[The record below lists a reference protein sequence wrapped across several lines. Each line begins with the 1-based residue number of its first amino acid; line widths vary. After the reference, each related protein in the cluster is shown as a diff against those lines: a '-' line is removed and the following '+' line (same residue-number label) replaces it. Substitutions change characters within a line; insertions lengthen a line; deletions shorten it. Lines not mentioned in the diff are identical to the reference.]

1 MHPFFALPI
10 AYILGS
16 IPSAVW
22 VAKIYKGIDIREYG
36 SKNAGLT
43 NVFRVL
49 GWKPAIPVILVDL
62 SKGFFAV
69 YIAMLLNPIGC
80 FDTIIADVSICME
93 IYEWLPITA
102 GLLAIFGHSFTC
114 MAGFRGGKGV
124 LTALGVFLA
133 LQPVLALTCFAFWG
147 LLFAATKYVSVAS
160 IGACALLGVLATFG
174 YFSYILPVA
183 YGLDN
188 VYVLVLSWLVSV
200 FVIVKH
206 KANMVRLWN
215 GTENGFG
222 KKRKI

>member
-1 MHPFFALPI
+1 MLPLLALPV

-22 VAKIYKGIDIREYG
+22 VAKVYKGIDIREHG

-43 NVFRVL
+43 NVIRVL
-49 GWKPAIPVILVDL
+49 GWKPAIPVILIDL

-69 YIAMLLNPIGC
+69 FIAKTLNDAQAYP
-80 FDTIIADVSICME
+80 
-93 IYEWLPITA
+93 WLPVTA

-133 LQPVLALTCFAFWG
+133 LQSVLALTCFGFWG
-147 LLFAATKYVSVAS
+147 LLFIATKYVSVAS
-160 IGACALLGVLATFG
+160 IGACALLATLATFG
-174 YFSYILPVA
+174 FASEILPA
-183 YGLDN
+183 YKLDI
-188 VYVLVLSWLVSV
+188 YVLVLSWLVSV

-222 KKRKI
+222 KKRKA

>member
-22 VAKIYKGIDIREYG
+22 FAKIYKGIDIREHG

-69 YIAMLLNPIGC
+69 FIAKLLNS
-80 FDTIIADVSICME
+80 AENSVQL
-93 IYEWLPITA
+93 YEWIPITA
-102 GLLAIFGHSFTC
+102 GLFAIFGHSFTC
-114 MAGFRGGKGV
+114 MAGFKGGKGV
-124 LTALGVFLA
+124 LTTLGVFLA

-147 LLFAATKYVSVAS
+147 ILLAATKYVSVAS
-160 IGACALLGVLATFG
+160 IGACALLGLLATLSFASTLFNRFG
-174 YFSYILPVA
+174 LGFMPDAVY
-183 YGLDN
+183 LDLD
-188 VYVLVLSWLVSV
+188 VIILSWLVSF

-222 KKRKI
+222 KKRKT

>member
-1 MHPFFALPI
+1 MFPLLALPI
-10 AYILGS
+10 AYMLGS

-22 VAKIYKGIDIREYG
+22 VAKIYKGIDIREHG

-69 YIAMLLNPIGC
+69 FIAKMLN
-80 FDTIIADVSICME
+80 DSQV
-93 IYEWLPITA
+93 YEWLPIAA

-114 MAGFRGGKGV
+114 LAGFRGGKGV

-133 LQPVLALTCFAFWG
+133 LQPALALTCFAFWG
-147 LLFAATKYVSVAS
+147 ILFAITKYVSVAS
-160 IGACALLGVLATFG
+160 IGACVMLATLATLGFV
-174 YFSYILPVA
+174 SDILPV
-183 YGLDN
+183 YNLDI
-188 VYVLVLSWLVSV
+188 YILILSWLVSV

>member
-1 MHPFFALPI
+1 MPPFLALPI

-22 VAKIYKGIDIREYG
+22 VAKIYKGIDIREHG

-43 NVFRVL
+43 NVIRVL

-69 YIAMLLNPIGC
+69 FIAKMLDC
-80 FDTIIADVSICME
+80 SQ
-93 IYEWLPITA
+93 IYSWLPVTA

-147 LLFAATKYVSVAS
+147 ILFVATKYVSVAS
-160 IGACALLGVLATFG
+160 IGACVMLAGLATFG
-174 YFSYILPVA
+174 FVSDILPV
-183 YGLDN
+183 YKLDI
-188 VYVLVLSWLVSV
+188 YILILSWLVSV

-222 KKRKI
+222 KKRKA

>member
-1 MHPFFALPI
+1 MFPLLALPI
-10 AYILGS
+10 AYMLGS

-22 VAKIYKGIDIREYG
+22 VAKIYKGIDIREHG

-69 YIAMLLNPIGC
+69 FIAKMLN
-80 FDTIIADVSICME
+80 DSQV
-93 IYEWLPITA
+93 YEWLPIAA

-114 MAGFRGGKGV
+114 LAGFRGGKGV

-133 LQPVLALTCFAFWG
+133 LQPALALTCFAFWG
-147 LLFAATKYVSVAS
+147 ILFAITKYVSVAS
-160 IGACALLGVLATFG
+160 IGACVMLATLATLGFV
-174 YFSYILPVA
+174 SDILPV
-183 YGLDN
+183 YNLDI
-188 VYVLVLSWLVSV
+188 YILILSWLVSV
-200 FVIVKH
+200 FVAVKH

>member
-1 MHPFFALPI
+1 M
-10 AYILGS
+10 
-16 IPSAVW
+16 
-22 VAKIYKGIDIREYG
+22 DIREHG

-49 GWKPAIPVILVDL
+49 GWKPALPVIAVDL

-69 YIAMLLNPIGC
+69 FIAKKLNLAEDG
-80 FDTIIADVSICME
+80 SQ

-124 LTALGVFLA
+124 LTALGIFLA

-147 LLFAATKYVSVAS
+147 FLFAVTKYVSVAS
-160 IGACALLGVLATFG
+160 IGACALLAALATFG
-174 YFSYILPVA
+174 YASCILPIYKIDIYA
-183 YGLDN
+183 LA
-188 VYVLVLSWLVSV
+188 LSWLVAI
-200 FVIVKH
+200 FVIAKH

>member
-1 MHPFFALPI
+1 MHPLFALPI

-22 VAKIYKGIDIREYG
+22 VAKIYKGIDIREHG

-69 YIAMLLNPIGC
+69 YIALLLNH
-80 FDTIIADVSICME
+80 
-93 IYEWLPITA
+93 YEWLPITA

-124 LTALGVFLA
+124 LTALGVFLR

-174 YFSYILPVA
+174 YFSEILPV
-183 YGLDN
+183 YKLDI
-188 VYVLVLSWLVSV
+188 YVLVLSWLVSV

-222 KKRKI
+222 KKRKT